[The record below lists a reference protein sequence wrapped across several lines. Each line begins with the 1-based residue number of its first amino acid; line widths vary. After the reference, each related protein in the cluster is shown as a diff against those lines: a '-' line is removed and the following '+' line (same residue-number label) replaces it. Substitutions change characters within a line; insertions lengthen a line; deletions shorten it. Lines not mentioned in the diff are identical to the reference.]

1 MTFFRASQR
10 DLLTAFFSLAAT
22 LLHTLCCLLP
32 LYASFAAALER
43 SLAWNAAR
51 PYLLAVQALIFL
63 YCIVRILA
71 AYPKLLRVRIYIVS
85 ALVSLPG
92 IGLGLRDT
100 FRSPEQ
106 EQATHILDNLKYQ
119 ESVTIEFRQEPDLTG
134 VKEALGNLPGVK
146 WRHTEWNEDGLI
158 VHYHSGMISQERI
171 LQALAENG
179 FHVKNQVSDAAAE
192 D

>member
-1 MTFFRASQR
+1 MTFFRVSRR

-32 LYASFAAALER
+32 LYASFAAALGR
-43 SLAWNAAR
+43 SLIWNAAR
-51 PYLLAVQALIFL
+51 PYLLAVQALILF
-63 YCIVRILA
+63 YCIIRIIA
-71 AYPKLLRVRIYIVS
+71 AYPKLPQARIYIVS

-106 EQATHILDNLKYQ
+106 EQAIHILDNLKYQ
-119 ESVTIEFRQEPDLTG
+119 ESVTITFRQEPDLPG
-134 VKEALGNLPGVK
+134 VKNALANLQGVK
-146 WRHTEWNEDGLI
+146 WRYTEWNEDRLI
-158 VHYHSGMISQERI
+158 VHYHSGMISEERI
-171 LQALAENG
+171 LQALAERG
-179 FHVKNQVSDAAAE
+179 FHVKNRTGDTTTE